1 MNKVILIGR
10 TTADIELKTLSNEN
24 VVTNFCLAVDRDV
37 SKDGEKETD
46 FIDITAWNKTA
57 EFLAKYIAKGRKI
70 AIEGR
75 LRANLYEDKEGKKRK
90 STVVVANRVE
100 FADGKPS
107 AENIPKTT
115 TGTESASLPD
125 GYDEIGDD
133 EDLPF

>member
-1 MNKVILIGR
+1 MNKAILIGR
-10 TTADIELKTLSNEN
+10 TTSDIELKMLSSQNI
-24 VVTNFCLAVDRDV
+24 VTNFCLAVDREV

-46 FIDITAWNKTA
+46 FIDVTAWNKTA
-57 EFLAKYIAKGRKI
+57 EFLSKYIAKGRKI

-75 LRANLYEDKEGKKRK
+75 LRTNSFEDKEGKKRK

-107 AENIPKTT
+107 TENIPKTT
-115 TGTESASLPD
+115 DTESIPLPD
-125 GYDEIGDD
+125 GYDEIGDE